1 MKVPVL
7 VRTLVITSL
16 FAAAH
21 DKARAQEAK
30 DEPAKTAMDCSFNVC
45 QKQFEANELGIELA
59 KVLWRKRLDLSVP
72 EWMVSQNSPIQL
84 LANDDNLGFT
94 MKELIANGDEGTIIE
109 QTKNRF
115 SVIGPN
121 EDALAFELGVYII
134 DQMFKSVAVDEKAS
148 VLAGTSESKVVTEW
162 HDNALL
168 MNDRLKTMGL
178 EDVQLPSKVDSNSDV
193 QTALCGLRKNLDAKW
208 KKSASVCATLR
219 DDLRLIVK
227 QASAIEQVKTSS
239 KPTLSQTKIGKLAVV
254 TGPRYLTFKVN
265 DRVVDTVDIT
275 DYQDRRSVDDQDI
288 AVGSNSIGVRLGR
301 DRDMA
306 MIAGF
311 RINGDIVC
319 AKYLYLRLR
328 DGDDIALS
336 YMPEYTQGNAY
347 KIRYGTKLG
356 VALFRPDDF
365 QFLWDPSTTTDSS
378 NWHLSPPVATPA
390 NVLNGR
396 CVSLQSS
403 VAKELDREQ

>member
-1 MKVPVL
+1 
-7 VRTLVITSL
+7 
-16 FAAAH
+16 
-21 DKARAQEAK
+21 
-30 DEPAKTAMDCSFNVC
+30 
-45 QKQFEANELGIELA
+45 
-59 KVLWRKRLDLSVP
+59 
-72 EWMVSQNSPIQL
+72 
-84 LANDDNLGFT
+84 
-94 MKELIANGDEGTIIE
+94 
-109 QTKNRF
+109 
-115 SVIGPN
+115 
-121 EDALAFELGVYII
+121 
-134 DQMFKSVAVDEKAS
+134 
-148 VLAGTSESKVVTEW
+148 
-162 HDNALL
+162 
-168 MNDRLKTMGL
+168 
-178 EDVQLPSKVDSNSDV
+178 
-193 QTALCGLRKNLDAKW
+193 
-208 KKSASVCATLR
+208 
-219 DDLRLIVK
+219 
-227 QASAIEQVKTSS
+227 
-239 KPTLSQTKIGKLAVV
+239 VV